1 MFCPKCGAALAE
13 ESRKCER
20 CGYERTDPPAGNDP
34 APAAPELTQALS
46 SAGSKAQ
53 EKLLAFFRNSP
64 LLRLVFF
71 ALALLVLILSFH
83 AAHCVA
89 TGGTYI
95 ASIES
100 VGGKTL
106 AEAYYQYLGTV
117 YAGYAA
123 MIRATGIFFAS
134 VLAHIGRKAGKTE

>member
-1 MFCPKCGAALAE
+1 MFCPKCGAALTD
-13 ESRKCER
+13 ESPKCER
-20 CGYERTDPPAGNDP
+20 CGYERTDPPAGKDP
-34 APAAPELTQALS
+34 VPTAPELTQALS

-53 EKLLAFFRNSP
+53 KILAFFRNSP

-71 ALALLVLILSFH
+71 ALALLVLILSLH

-89 TGGTYI
+89 TGGAYI

-106 AEAYYQYLGTV
+106 EEAYYQYLGTV

-123 MIRATGIFFAS
+123 MIRAAGLFFAS
-134 VLAHIGRKAGKTE
+134 VLAYIGRKAGKTE